1 MDDEISDAEA
11 AEDADNEAWL
21 ASLPPSRRA
30 LVGMMLDRLV
40 DAENDSTYRPDY
52 R

>member
-1 MDDEISDAEA
+1 MDDEEVSDAEA
-11 AEDADNEAWL
+11 AEDEKWL
-21 ASLPPSRRA
+21 ASLPPSQRV